1 MMQFPSNPQIGDIYN
16 FGTLYYQWNGVVW
29 RQYGKGSA
37 PIHSPHFTGVP
48 TAPTGEFGDS
58 STQIA
63 TNEFVQNQIEDI
75 LPYIHYQMSATTTWN
90 INHNKNTYPSVTVID
105 STETV
110 VFGDVQYVDLNNLIV
125 TFTAAFS
132 GKAYII

>member
-29 RQYGKGSA
+29 RQYGKESA

-48 TAPTGEFGDS
+48 TAPTGALDDS
-58 STQIA
+58 SNQIA
-63 TNEFVQNQIEDI
+63 TNAFVQNQIEDL
-75 LPYIHYQMSATTTWN
+75 LPFVHYQMTTATEWTIT
-90 INHNKNTYPSVTVID
+90 HNKNTYPSVTVID

-110 VFGDVQYVDLNNLIV
+110 VFGDVQYVDLNSLKIK
-125 TFTAAFS
+125 FTAAFS